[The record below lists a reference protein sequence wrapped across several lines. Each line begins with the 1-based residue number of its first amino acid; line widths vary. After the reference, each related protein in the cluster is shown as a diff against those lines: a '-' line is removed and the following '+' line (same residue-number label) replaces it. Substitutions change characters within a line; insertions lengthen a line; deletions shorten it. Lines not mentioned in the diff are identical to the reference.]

1 MEKIIDFVGLNNILR
16 RKKQSQKVII
26 LDSNTYD
33 NCLATLIGEVES
45 LCDAQIIEIEP
56 GDENK
61 TLETY
66 TSVVQ
71 TLIEQGNDKN
81 TQLIALGGGMI
92 TDITSFIGATYKR
105 GIDTYLVPTTL
116 LSMVDATIGGKCG
129 VNFGEVKNQIGC
141 FLKKSIVCIEPTFLS
156 TLSERQILSGVA
168 EMLKIALVC
177 DFELFE
183 KMIQLSP
190 LEIGQNKEYI
200 NKCIKLKQ
208 SVVKQDPF
216 DKNYRHILNF
226 GHSIGHALESIAM
239 KKGEDLLHGEAVAS
253 GMYYTLG
260 LCKNLSKETTNRIK
274 EYIKQYYKIQPIND
288 VQELFNYMNS
298 DKKTINYE
306 YNFVLLEEI
315 GKASIEN
322 KIRRE
327 QIEVIIKN

>member
-92 TDITSFIGATYKR
+92 TDITSCIGATYKR

-116 LSMVDATIGGKCG
+116 LSMVDAT
-129 VNFGEVKNQIGC
+129 
-141 FLKKSIVCIEPTFLS
+141 
-156 TLSERQILSGVA
+156 
-168 EMLKIALVC
+168 
-177 DFELFE
+177 
-183 KMIQLSP
+183 
-190 LEIGQNKEYI
+190 
-200 NKCIKLKQ
+200 
-208 SVVKQDPF
+208 
-216 DKNYRHILNF
+216 
-226 GHSIGHALESIAM
+226 
-239 KKGEDLLHGEAVAS
+239 
-253 GMYYTLG
+253 
-260 LCKNLSKETTNRIK
+260 
-274 EYIKQYYKIQPIND
+274 
-288 VQELFNYMNS
+288 
-298 DKKTINYE
+298 
-306 YNFVLLEEI
+306 
-315 GKASIEN
+315 
-322 KIRRE
+322 
-327 QIEVIIKN
+327 